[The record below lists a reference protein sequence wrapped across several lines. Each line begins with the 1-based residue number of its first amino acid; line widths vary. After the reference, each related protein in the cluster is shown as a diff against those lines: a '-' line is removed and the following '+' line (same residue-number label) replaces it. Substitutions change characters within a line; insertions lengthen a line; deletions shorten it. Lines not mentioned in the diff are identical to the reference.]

1 MIVGNTIENKRN
13 KLIDINSYPVADV
26 LKILLKDKT
35 MGRNIIL
42 ATPAYSVNG
51 ERILETEVLSEELLR
66 GIGIGILQP
75 RVIKS
80 TEEQAE
86 RTRKKAEVFTPSWI
100 CNKMNNHCDEE
111 WFGYQNVFNEEKG
124 NTWVTKE
131 TPIVFSDG
139 KSWQQYVDSMRL
151 EITCGEAPYL
161 VSRYDTTTG
170 ELIPVKD
177 RIGILDRKLRV
188 VCENTDSKDEWM
200 KWVIR
205 AFQSSYGFEF
215 QGDNL
220 LIGRINLLV
229 TFDDYYEERWNERP
243 SDEELRKIA
252 NIISWNLWQMDGL
265 TGMVPFAEKQVE
277 FQQLSMFDF
286 LAGEE
291 TESKQREAVPA
302 RIYDWRSKESVEYN
316 SIKER

>member
-1 MIVGNTIENKRN
+1 ME
-13 KLIDINSYPVADV
+13 KLIDINSYPVANV
-26 LKILLKDKT
+26 LPALLKDKT
-35 MGRNIIL
+35 TGENIVL
-42 ATPAYSVNG
+42 ATTTYTLDGVA
-51 ERILETEVLSEELLR
+51 LKETEQLSIPLLR
-66 GIGIGILQP
+66 GMGAGVLQP
-75 RVIKS
+75 RVVKS
-80 TEEQAE
+80 AEAQAE
-86 RTRKKAEVFTPSWI
+86 RTKKKAEVFTASWI

-111 WFGYQNVFNEEKG
+111 WFGYPNVFNEEKE
-124 NTWVTKE
+124 NSWVTKDA
-131 TPIVFSDG
+131 PVIFPPG

-170 ELIPVKD
+170 TVIPVKD
-177 RIGILDRKLRV
+177 RIGLLDRKLRV
-188 VCENTDSKDEWM
+188 VNENTDSKEEWM
-200 KWVIR
+200 KWVLR
-205 AFQSSYGFEF
+205 AYQSSYGFEY

-229 TFDDYYEERWNERP
+229 TFTDYYEERWSEKP
-243 SDEELRKIA
+243 SPADLRKIA

-265 TGMVPFAEKQVE
+265 TGMVPFAEKEVE

-291 TESKQREAVPA
+291 SETKQKEAVPA
-302 RIYDWRSKESVEYN
+302 RIYDWRSKESLEYN